1 MKTILP
7 IKLALLFFLVLSTA
21 ATAQFT
27 NPERDTKWNL
37 GFNMGGVWQDGDVQL
52 DRPGFGYGFTLG
64 KGIYESQGKFWSVD
78 LRFRYMKGKTFGQNL
93 SLTDSA
99 SIDDNSIYA
108 QNPTNYKATQG
119 LLFLNTET
127 ALHDFSLEAVI
138 NFHALREKTGILLSV
153 FGGIGITDYRTK
165 TDLLYTPEGQSFD
178 KMYDFSS
185 IDTASATKSDF
196 RNLQDGDYE
205 SFAPFSE
212 DKSVR
217 VMPSL
222 GIGLGYQFSPQW
234 SVGFEHRVTFTL
246 RDKFDG
252 IEQAGTQFLQWG
264 DNDKYHYSSVF
275 LRWNIFRGDESSTTT
290 TSRNCPPPYLR
301 ISDLPEIYE
310 VNEKLLEVRARVS
323 KIKSNNDVM
332 LVANDQIEQTI
343 YNPNTDYVVGTVSLV
358 EGRNKIYYLAT
369 NGCGETI
376 DSVIVIYNPNFCPK
390 AELTFLQPA
399 EDSVS
404 AKEIQLQA
412 EVLRLQ
418 EGSIEVQLNNEIAAH
433 QFDEYSN
440 RLSAELLLN
449 VGVNTISVKVTNK
462 CGDTTVTKRIVYYCV
477 SPSVSILTP
486 AQGIK
491 SEGVSTTFKA
501 TTQHIQ
507 NKTQVEVKL
516 NGTTIPFSFSNS
528 NISGS
533 LKPVIGNNELTMT
546 VTNDCGTDTKTIV
559 WENEEPCYLPIAMI
573 TEPTLNQTAA
583 NSIINFEGSVTN
595 VSNSSDIQ
603 LFLNGYS
610 VPFRFNNANGDVLAT
625 LNLNLGTN
633 IIILTASNS
642 CGSDE
647 DQEQVI
653 YNCPSPLVF
662 ISNPNNGATINSP
675 NLSLQGNATNVTLKN
690 QVRVLVNGFSV
701 PFTFNSNGNFAL
713 IGTLRPGQNTITVTA
728 NTNCGTDSKTISV
741 LYNQPCPPPFVT
753 ITSQGN
759 GSSVG
764 NSFITLTGTAL
775 NLNSQSNMSVQLN
788 GMRQP
793 FSWNSQTQMYNAG
806 LNLREG
812 NNTILV
818 MATTSCGTDSKSISI
833 NYKKACPKPTASITS
848 PRNGMNLSTQ
858 TVSFSGVVTNIQ
870 SASQVQL
877 KVNGNR
883 VNSSFNASSGLVTAN
898 ISLMSGSNSIEL
910 IVSNNCGTDIS
921 NTTVSYRCPLP
932 TVNISAPM
940 NGMSYTTNQVNF
952 KGFVSGVS
960 SKNQI
965 TLSQNGNPIS
975 FNYDTRTSKFSGTM
989 NLSIGSNTL
998 LATVTNQCGSVNNS
1012 VSVSYTKS
1020 CPSPTV
1026 SITSPSNGTTSTTG
1040 TILISGIA
1048 NNINSQS
1055 ELVVTVNGSIVNVN
1069 YNASTRKFT
1078 ATATAQ
1084 SGNNLV
1090 RATVMNNCGEDEKS
1104 VSVSYTKSCPSP
1116 TVSITSPS
1124 NGTTSTTGTI
1134 LISGIANNINS
1145 QSELVVTVNGS
1156 IVNVNYNA
1164 STRKFTA
1171 TATAQSGNNLVRA
1184 TVMNNCG
1191 EDEKSVSVSYT
1202 KSCPSPTVSIT
1213 SPGNGSK
1220 LNTNKVT
1227 INGTALNVS
1236 QKSNIDIRI
1245 NGSSVNFSYNA
1256 SNNKFS
1262 ATVTLKTG
1270 VNSIMVSVKTECG
1283 VDSEV
1288 VSVTYS
1294 QPCNAPSILINSPKH
1309 KAELVSSSS
1318 LLKGFVTGIKS
1329 VNQIELSVN
1338 GIRQAVNYS
1347 SLSSE
1352 FSTMLKLVAGTNRI
1366 NISVRN
1372 ECGEDA
1378 KSIQV
1383 NYTPPCPKPT
1393 VKILTPKNDL
1403 TINDNKVIVT
1413 GIATSLVN
1421 ASDLMIK
1428 VNGVSQPVNYS
1439 FSTRS
1444 FTATVVLT
1452 PNIRNTIVAIV
1463 ETNCGMASQSISVN
1477 SVQVQK
1483 PVIDLENPATDS
1495 STTTFDNA
1503 KLFGSVSGITTPAK
1517 FEIRVNGTKVTDYIL
1532 TKRGLEY
1539 YTFNGVLTLV
1549 NGVNVI
1555 SIKATHSSGGVE
1567 IKTIVITKSGVNYM
1581 KSPNKIGGSEKTKEI
1596 TPAKST
1602 PTRSRNKR

>member
-1 MKTILP
+1 MKTTLP

-290 TSRNCPPPYLR
+290 TSRNCPPPYLQ

-399 EDSVS
+399 EDTVS

-573 TEPTLNQTAA
+573 TEPTLNQTTA

-662 ISNPNNGATINSP
+662 ISNPNNGVTINSP

-932 TVNISAPM
+932 TVNISAPI

-1055 ELVVTVNGSIVNVN
+1055 ELVVTVNGSIINVN

-1090 RATVMNNCGEDEKS
+1090 RATV
-1104 VSVSYTKSCPSP
+1104 
-1116 TVSITSPS
+1116 I
-1124 NGTTSTTGTI
+1124 
-1134 LISGIANNINS
+1134 
-1145 QSELVVTVNGS
+1145 
-1156 IVNVNYNA
+1156 
-1164 STRKFTA
+1164 
-1171 TATAQSGNNLVRA
+1171 
-1184 TVMNNCG
+1184 NNCG

-1294 QPCNAPSILINSPKH
+1294 QPCNAPSIVINSPKN

-1318 LLKGFVTGIKS
+1318 LLKGSVTGIKS
-1329 VNQIELSVN
+1329 GNQIELSVN

-1539 YTFNGVLTLV
+1539 YTFNGVITLV

-1567 IKTIVITKSGVNYM
+1567 IKTIVITKSGMNYM

>member
-290 TSRNCPPPYLR
+290 TSRNCPPPYLQ

-399 EDSVS
+399 EDTVS

-662 ISNPNNGATINSP
+662 ISNPNNGVTINSP

-764 NSFITLTGTAL
+764 NSFISLTGTAL

-932 TVNISAPM
+932 TVNISAPI

-998 LATVTNQCGSVNNS
+998 LATVTNQCGSVNN
-1012 VSVSYTKS
+1012 
-1020 CPSPTV
+1020 
-1026 SITSPSNGTTSTTG
+1026 
-1040 TILISGIA
+1040 
-1048 NNINSQS
+1048 
-1055 ELVVTVNGSIVNVN
+1055 
-1069 YNASTRKFT
+1069 
-1078 ATATAQ
+1078 
-1084 SGNNLV
+1084 
-1090 RATVMNNCGEDEKS
+1090 S

-1567 IKTIVITKSGVNYM
+1567 IKTIVITKSGMNYM

>member
-290 TSRNCPPPYLR
+290 TSRNCPPPYLQ

-399 EDSVS
+399 EDTVS

-662 ISNPNNGATINSP
+662 ISNPNNGVTINSP

-764 NSFITLTGTAL
+764 NSFISLTGTAL

-932 TVNISAPM
+932 TVNISAPI

-1090 RATVMNNCGEDEKS
+1090 RATV
-1104 VSVSYTKSCPSP
+1104 
-1116 TVSITSPS
+1116 I
-1124 NGTTSTTGTI
+1124 
-1134 LISGIANNINS
+1134 
-1145 QSELVVTVNGS
+1145 
-1156 IVNVNYNA
+1156 
-1164 STRKFTA
+1164 
-1171 TATAQSGNNLVRA
+1171 
-1184 TVMNNCG
+1184 NNCG

-1567 IKTIVITKSGVNYM
+1567 IKTIVITKSGMNYM

>member
-290 TSRNCPPPYLR
+290 TSRNCPPPYLQ

-399 EDSVS
+399 EDTVS

-486 AQGIK
+486 AQGTK
-491 SEGVSTTFKA
+491 SEGISTTFKA

-533 LKPVIGNNELTMT
+533 LKPVVGKNELTIT

-573 TEPTLNQTAA
+573 TEPTLNQTTA

-662 ISNPNNGATINSP
+662 ISNPNNGVTINSP

-764 NSFITLTGTAL
+764 NSFISLTGTAL

-940 NGMSYTTNQVNF
+940 NGISYTTNQVNF

-1078 ATATAQ
+1078 ATAKAQ

-1090 RATVMNNCGEDEKS
+1090 RASVMNNCGE
-1104 VSVSYTKSCPSP
+1104 Y
-1116 TVSITSPS
+1116 
-1124 NGTTSTTGTI
+1124 
-1134 LISGIANNINS
+1134 
-1145 QSELVVTVNGS
+1145 
-1156 IVNVNYNA
+1156 
-1164 STRKFTA
+1164 
-1171 TATAQSGNNLVRA
+1171 
-1184 TVMNNCG
+1184 
-1191 EDEKSVSVSYT
+1191 EKSVSVSYT

-1318 LLKGFVTGIKS
+1318 LLKGSVTGIKS

-1567 IKTIVITKSGVNYM
+1567 IKTIVITKSGMNYM